1 MDLRDLRYFVA
12 LADELHFGRAARR
25 MFIAQPPFSQQIRRF
40 EEDLGLELFVRT
52 SRRVQLSEAGS
63 RLLPAAR
70 QTLQAAED
78 FTHAAERASAGTSGE
93 LRIAVDASV
102 LLDGIPQAL
111 RRVHVTF
118 PDIRL
123 VMSAM
128 TAGEQ
133 VTQLLN
139 DQIDVAISW
148 TAPAR
153 RGIATAALPP
163 VAMAVALPAGHRLAA
178 GDQPLTVLDLRD
190 EIFLA
195 TKGELDGFLLRLC
208 DEAGFTPHV
217 EHRSADT
224 FSAITMVGAGVG
236 IVVASEGIRQL
247 HIAGVV
253 HRALDLAG
261 QPITHS
267 LMWRSDHESSLLSRF
282 VSSIL
287 DFHGLAGQWQ

>member
-1 MDLRDLRYFVA
+1 VELRDLRYFAA

-52 SRRVQLSEAGS
+52 SRRVELSEAGR
-63 RLLPAAR
+63 RLLPVAR

-78 FTHAAERASAGTSGE
+78 FTRAAQRSSAGTSGD

-102 LLDGIPQAL
+102 LLDGIPDAL
-111 RRVHVTF
+111 RQVHGSF

-123 VMSAM
+123 VMTAM
-128 TAGEQ
+128 TVNEQ

-163 VAMAVALPAGHRLAA
+163 VAMTVALPAGHRLAA
-178 GDQPLTVLDLRD
+178 AADQPLTLLELRD
-190 EIFLA
+190 EVFLA

-208 DEAGFTPHV
+208 AEAGFEPHV
-217 EHRSADT
+217 ERRSADT
-224 FSAITMVGAGVG
+224 FSAIAMVGAGVG
-236 IVVASEGIRQL
+236 IVVASAGIRQL

-253 HRALDLAG
+253 HRPLDLAA

-267 LMWRSDHESSLLSRF
+267 IMWRSDHESPLLSRF
-282 VSSIL
+282 VSSVQ
-287 DFHGLAGQWQ
+287 GSYGPARR